1 MLVLK
6 VKGKEKQILEPAV
19 NQYKELPDK
28 IKNTPPEFQNQR
40 TRTSSSKRSRPPATV
55 NRFLN
60 EERFL
65 DHTVLSFR
73 NLSAGCSNRNKNPS
87 VSKRF
92 PQQPQDE
99 LLTNFWKLN
108 RLAGTCLGCSRAG
121 TYRLT
126 LDLWLAKDNRFLI
139 SKSSYQRILTAPQC
153 RLIGS

>member
-73 NLSAGCSNRNKNPS
+73 NLIKGLDVFLRRMRIHHQENFLMNSRRCTWASSGGLLKRKEIRELINVYFLFYFCSS
-87 VSKRF
+87 
-92 PQQPQDE
+92 
-99 LLTNFWKLN
+99 
-108 RLAGTCLGCSRAG
+108 
-121 TYRLT
+121 
-126 LDLWLAKDNRFLI
+126 FL
-139 SKSSYQRILTAPQC
+139 SSFSIF
-153 RLIGS
+153 

>member
-73 NLSAGCSNRNKNPS
+73 NLIKGLDVFLRRMRIHHQENFLMNSLSREIASNM
-87 VSKRF
+87 KRSSLWYL
-92 PQQPQDE
+92 PGEISSQMLGLTDE
-99 LLTNFWKLN
+99 LPVRT
-108 RLAGTCLGCSRAG
+108 
-121 TYRLT
+121 
-126 LDLWLAKDNRFLI
+126 
-139 SKSSYQRILTAPQC
+139 
-153 RLIGS
+153 